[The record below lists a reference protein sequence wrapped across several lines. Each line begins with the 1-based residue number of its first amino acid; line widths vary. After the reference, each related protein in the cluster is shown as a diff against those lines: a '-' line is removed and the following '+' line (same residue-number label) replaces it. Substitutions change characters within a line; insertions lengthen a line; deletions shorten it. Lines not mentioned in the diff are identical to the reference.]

1 MVTESRKGGM
11 MSDSGLFSF
20 ILLIIMA
27 VILVLLIV
35 FIRTFSK
42 YYKAKTSLEK
52 DAINKGFL
60 AYMVTNSAIIG
71 WLVYNRTNPKNRY
84 K

>member
-1 MVTESRKGGM
+1 
-11 MSDSGLFSF
+11 
-20 ILLIIMA
+20 MA

-42 YYKAKTSLEK
+42 YYK
-52 DAINKGFL
+52 AINKGFL

>member
-1 MVTESRKGGM
+1 M
-11 MSDSGLFSF
+11 MPDSVFSF

-42 YYKAKTSLEK
+42 YYKAKTSIEK

>member
-1 MVTESRKGGM
+1 MVTERGKDSL
-11 MSDSGLFSF
+11 MSGSVLFSF
-20 ILLIIMA
+20 ILLVIMA
-27 VILVLLIV
+27 VILILLIV

>member
-1 MVTESRKGGM
+1 MVKESRKGGM
-11 MSDSGLFSF
+11 MSGSGLFSF
-20 ILLIIMA
+20 IILIIMA

-42 YYKAKTSLEK
+42 YYKAKTSMEK

>member
-1 MVTESRKGGM
+1 MVKESRKGGM

-20 ILLIIMA
+20 IFMA

>member
-1 MVTESRKGGM
+1 MVKESRKGDM
-11 MSDSGLFSF
+11 MSGSGIFSF

-27 VILVLLIV
+27 VMLVLLIV
-35 FIRTFSK
+35 FIKHFSK

-71 WLVYNRTNPKNRY
+71 WLVYNRTNPKNRN

>member
-1 MVTESRKGGM
+1 MVTKRRKDSL
-11 MSDSGLFSF
+11 MSGSVLFSF
-20 ILLIIMA
+20 ILLIILA

-35 FIRTFSK
+35 FIIHFSK
-42 YYKAKTSLEK
+42 YYKDKTALEK

-60 AYMVTNSAIIG
+60 AYLVTNNAIIG
-71 WLVYNRTNPKNRY
+71 WLVYNRTNPKNRN

>member
-1 MVTESRKGGM
+1 MVKESRKGGM

-52 DAINKGFL
+52 AINKGFL

>member
-1 MVTESRKGGM
+1 
-11 MSDSGLFSF
+11 MSGSGLFSF
-20 ILLIIMA
+20 IILIIMA

-52 DAINKGFL
+52 DSINKGFL

>member
-1 MVTESRKGGM
+1 
-11 MSDSGLFSF
+11 MSDSILFSL

-35 FIRTFSK
+35 FIVHYSK
-42 YYKAKTSLEK
+42 YYNAKTSLEK
-52 DAINKGFL
+52 DAVNKGFM
-60 AYMVTNSAIIG
+60 AYLLTNSAIIG
-71 WLVYNRTNPKNRY
+71 WLVYNKNNPKNRY